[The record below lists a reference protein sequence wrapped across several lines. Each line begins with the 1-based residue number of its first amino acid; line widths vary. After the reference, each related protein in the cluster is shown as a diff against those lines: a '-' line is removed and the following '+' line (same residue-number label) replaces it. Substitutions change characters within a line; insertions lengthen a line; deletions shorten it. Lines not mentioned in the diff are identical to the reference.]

1 MLTII
6 ISWRKISPMT
16 SRFSMLTATV
26 LVSAAVLTGCSAS
39 EQPSSGS
46 TTSSTASTKPAEKVY
61 QVVTSTQTIADIV
74 QAIIPADE
82 QDRISI
88 TPLIASADIDP
99 HDFELSPKDA
109 ATANQVDLVVVNGGG
124 YDTWLSDVVS
134 GPQVVHMLELTA
146 GHDHE
151 DSHEHEG
158 EATHEHEAAEVNP
171 HAWFNPE
178 AVEHLV
184 SEVAAVLQQ
193 AGFNPDTSTVT
204 EKMTGYKNRLAAL
217 PVHTVA
223 ATEPVAEYLIKQTTW
238 TDKTPAAYQEAAL
251 KESEPA
257 AAAVAEFTALLD
269 SRGVDVLL
277 VNPQAETQTAQS
289 LAERAEAQG
298 IKTIAIG
305 ETPTGNFFTWYD
317 QIVTEFE
324 QVQ

>member
-1 MLTII
+1 MI
-6 ISWRKISPMT
+6 ISWRKMSPMT
-16 SRFSMLTATV
+16 SRFSMLAATV

-82 QDRISI
+82 QDRIKI
-88 TPLIASADIDP
+88 TPLIASGDIDP

-109 ATANQVDLVVVNGGG
+109 ATANQADLVVVNGGG
-124 YDTWLSDVVS
+124 YDAWLSDVVS

-151 DSHEHEG
+151 AAHEHK
-158 EATHEHEAAEVNP
+158 AAEVNP

-184 SEVAAVLQQ
+184 TAVAAVLQQ
-193 AGFNPDTSTVT
+193 AGFNPDASTVT
-204 EKMTGYKNRLAAL
+204 AKMTGFKNRLAAL

-269 SRGVDVLL
+269 SRGVDVLI

-289 LAERAEAQG
+289 LAERAKAQG